1 MHGFSETLFKGSIAE
16 QMQLSAVSQRPR
28 ESTLHF
34 PLFSFPWSG
43 KLQEFPR
50 RAKDLSL
57 DVGDKNCLF
66 SFGNYLLYYYVLFH
80 LFSLLVYYTLFLE
93 KPVYLLLLPF
103 VSQWY
108 FHFYLDFCP
117 RGVLAKH
124 TLVTIKAGQIK
135 LSKSMLGI
143 ILMCPHLASCIF
155 LISVFQ
161 RGRTREV
168 QGNITER
175 E

>member
-1 MHGFSETLFKGSIAE
+1 MHGFSETLFKGSVAK

-43 KLQEFPR
+43 KLWEFPP
-50 RAKDLSL
+50 RAQELSL

-66 SFGNYLLYYYVLFH
+66 SFGNYLGIMFYSTCLFYCFVTH
-80 LFSLLVYYTLFLE
+80 LSLE
-93 KPVYLLLLPF
+93 KPVCLLLLPF

-108 FHFYLDFCP
+108 FNYLHFCLSS
-117 RGVLAKH
+117 VLAKYS
-124 TLVTIKAGQIK
+124 LFTIKADPIK
-135 LSKSMLGI
+135 LSKSMLGT
-143 ILMCPHLASCIF
+143 ILMCPPLASSIW

-161 RGRTREV
+161 RDRARKV
-168 QGNITER
+168 
-175 E
+175 